1 MILSHLSQRIVD
13 IIVNLQ
19 DDSDQVWTLR
29 SLLNDLLEWGNKPE
43 YLVPMAYRW
52 CSAISKKIR
61 ECRGDEPTSEDLSS
75 TDYHNHNGHIL
86 SLSLAIAFRHIGSK
100 HVILYGRLSHTPHD
114 EWMLDTISTRGDD
127 DAIADAVYVGIV
139 DEQANPSGSCTH
151 RLLKLTERGWPF
163 SPRLRRSILR
173 FVRDRGY
180 SEFRE
185 AELELVCLLN
195 NLEVSVGEAGNAGR
209 AWTRLLIALL
219 LTRIGQGRLSSHYWL
234 LLGNLISVFPEWHFA
249 DDRQTDLMK
258 SLEGAQDWEKLET
271 WMLVI
276 WWSGYYSDPVPI
288 QDIERSTLMLF
299 RQRPSAI
306 PKFEGFF
313 KDHTESSVPPLSLF
327 DTYRDVLR
335 RVCDQSQAE
344 QSCLG
349 SPS

>member
-75 TDYHNHNGHIL
+75 TDYHNHYGHIL

-173 FVRDRGY
+173 FVQGGGILN
-180 SEFRE
+180 SE
-185 AELELVCLLN
+185 
-195 NLEVSVGEAGNAGR
+195 
-209 AWTRLLIALL
+209 
-219 LTRIGQGRLSSHYWL
+219 RLS
-234 LLGNLISVFPEWHFA
+234 
-249 DDRQTDLMK
+249 
-258 SLEGAQDWEKLET
+258 
-271 WMLVI
+271 
-276 WWSGYYSDPVPI
+276 
-288 QDIERSTLMLF
+288 
-299 RQRPSAI
+299 
-306 PKFEGFF
+306 
-313 KDHTESSVPPLSLF
+313 
-327 DTYRDVLR
+327 
-335 RVCDQSQAE
+335 
-344 QSCLG
+344 
-349 SPS
+349 